1 VSETDV
7 AAASVRA
14 ALSRKGFL
22 RASATAIAGL
32 ALAGCDL
39 GGGDRSTADDA
50 LEGFIEL
57 SRVVT
62 GVDELPEAV
71 APGYLDALEQA
82 ALPMAP
88 STLVRIAGYAD
99 GLGPATLDELEAS
112 SALSRRGA
120 RACAD
125 AITAAWW
132 SGMAPVKG
140 GGTRVV
146 SYLDALVW
154 RALPHAQPPSNC
166 LGATG
171 AWAKPGRAS

>member
-1 VSETDV
+1 MTETDS
-7 AAASVRA
+7 AASSA
-14 ALSRKGFL
+14 HGALSRKGFL
-22 RASATAIAGL
+22 RASAAAIGGV
-32 ALAGCDL
+32 ALAGCDV
-39 GGGDRSTADDA
+39 GADRSTPDDT
-50 LEGFIEL
+50 LDGFIEL

-62 GVDELPEAV
+62 GVNELPRAV
-71 APGYLDALEQA
+71 APHYLSALEQA

-112 SALSRRGA
+112 SVFFHRGA

-125 AITAAWW
+125 SITAAWW
-132 SGMAPVKG
+132 SGMAPTKG
-140 GGTRVV
+140 GETRVV

-171 AWAKPGRAS
+171 AWATPGRPQ

>member
-1 VSETDV
+1 MSETDF
-7 AAASVRA
+7 AAASARG

-22 RASATAIAGL
+22 RASAAAIGGL

-39 GGGDRSTADDA
+39 GGDRSTADDA

-62 GVDELPEAV
+62 GVDELPKAV

-99 GLGPATLDELEAS
+99 GLGPATLDQLEAS
-112 SALSRRGA
+112 SAFSRRGA

-132 SGMAPVKG
+132 SGMAPTKG
-140 GGTRVV
+140 GATRVV
-146 SYLDALVW
+146 TYLDALVW

-171 AWAKPGRAS
+171 AWAKPGRA

>member
-1 VSETDV
+1 LGADQ
-7 AAASVRA
+7 
-14 ALSRKGFL
+14 
-22 RASATAIAGL
+22 ATADETL
-32 ALAGCDL
+32 D
-39 GGGDRSTADDA
+39 
-50 LEGFIEL
+50 GFIEL

-62 GVDELPEAV
+62 GVNELPGAV
-71 APGYLDALEQA
+71 ALDYLDALEHA

-99 GLGPATLDELEAS
+99 GRGPATLDELEAS
-112 SALSRRGA
+112 SAFSQSGA

-132 SGMAPVKG
+132 SGTAPTAG
-140 GGTRVV
+140 GETRVV

>member
-1 VSETDV
+1 MTD
-7 AAASVRA
+7 ADFARG
-14 ALSRKGFL
+14 ALSRREFL
-22 RASATAIAGL
+22 RISAVVVSGL
-32 ALAGCDL
+32 AVAGCDV
-39 GGGDRSTADDA
+39 GADRSTA
-50 LEGFIEL
+50 EGTLDGFLEL

-62 GVDELPEAV
+62 GITDLPQAV
-71 APGYLDALEQA
+71 APSYLDALEQA
-82 ALPMAP
+82 ALPISP

-99 GLGPATLDELEAS
+99 GLGPVTLEELEAS
-112 SALSRRGA
+112 SAFSRRGA

-132 SGMAPVKG
+132 SGMTPTRA

-171 AWAKPGRAS
+171 AWAKPGVRS